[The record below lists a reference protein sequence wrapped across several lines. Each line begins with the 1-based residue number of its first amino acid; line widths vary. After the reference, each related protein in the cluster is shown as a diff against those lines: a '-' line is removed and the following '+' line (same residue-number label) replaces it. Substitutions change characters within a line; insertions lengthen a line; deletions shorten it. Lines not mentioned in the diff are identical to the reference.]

1 MKWTDFRHIGT
12 KRVLIAA
19 AAGLLCGTGA
29 LAAGP
34 AAIVE
39 DVDAPGAGIA
49 FMDYVESGRVILL
62 GANGTVILGYLHS
75 CLRET
80 ITGGT
85 VTVGSE
91 RSEVAGGKLV
101 RERVECDGGKLELTV
116 QQARTSTVTVFR
128 KPPAPAG
135 GAMPQPAFKIY
146 GSSPVIKL
154 IGGAREVVIERLDRP
169 SQVLKIDVAGKFVDL
184 SAKGES
190 LEPGG
195 LYRASVGE
203 RTIVFEVDA
212 FARPG
217 KGPIIGRLVS
227 F

>member
-1 MKWTDFRHIGT
+1 MKRALRLTGT
-12 KRVLIAA
+12 KRVLVAA
-19 AAGLLCGTGA
+19 AAGLLCA
-29 LAAGP
+29 SAAFAAEP

-39 DVDAPGAGIA
+39 EVAAPGAGVA
-49 FMDYVESGRVILL
+49 FMDYVEPGRVIPL
-62 GANGTVILGYLHS
+62 GAKGMVILGYLRS

-91 RSEVAGGKLV
+91 QSDVAGGKWV
-101 RERVECDGGKLELTV
+101 RERVECDGGKLELTAE
-116 QQARTSTVTVFR
+116 QARKSTVTVFR
-128 KPPAPAG
+128 KPPAPAA

-154 IGGAREVVIERLDRP
+154 IYGAREVVIERLDRP
-169 SQVLKIDVAGKFVDL
+169 SQVLKIEVAGKFVDL
-184 SAKGES
+184 AAKGKS

>member
-1 MKWTDFRHIGT
+1 MKRADPRPTGIKG
-12 KRVLIAA
+12 VLVAA
-19 AAGLLCGTGA
+19 AAVLLYGPA
-29 LAAGP
+29 VLAAGP

-39 DVDAPGAGIA
+39 EVDAPGAGVA
-49 FMDYVESGRVILL
+49 FMDYVEPGRVILL
-62 GANGTVILGYLHS
+62 GANGMVTLGYLRS
-75 CLRET
+75 CLREI

-91 RSEVAGGKLV
+91 QSKLAGGKMV
-101 RERVECDGGKLELTV
+101 RERVECDGGKLQLTAE
-116 QQARTSTVTVFR
+116 QARKSTVMVFR
-128 KPPAPAG
+128 EAPAPGG

-154 IGGAREVVIERLDRP
+154 RGGAGEVVIERLDRP
-169 SQVLKIDVAGKFVDL
+169 SRVLKIDVAGKFVDL
-184 SAKGES
+184 SAEGKS

-195 LYRASVGE
+195 LYRARAGE
-203 RTIVFEVDA
+203 RTIVFKVDA

>member
-1 MKWTDFRHIGT
+1 MKRALRPTG
-12 KRVLIAA
+12 KKGLLIAA
-19 AAGLLCGTGA
+19 AAGLLCVSEA
-29 LAAGP
+29 LAAEP

-39 DVDAPGAGIA
+39 DVDTAKAGVT
-49 FMDYVESGRVILL
+49 FMDYVEPGRVILL
-62 GANGTVILGYLHS
+62 GANGTVTLGYLHS

-80 ITGGT
+80 ITGGR
-85 VTVGSE
+85 VVVGTE
-91 RSEVAGGKLV
+91 QSEVEGGKIE

-116 QQARTSTVTVFR
+116 EQARKSTVTVFR

-135 GAMPQPAFKIY
+135 RAMPQPAFKIY
-146 GSSPVIKL
+146 GSSPVIKP

-169 SQVLKIDVAGKFVDL
+169 SQVLKIEVAGKFVDL
-184 SAKGES
+184 AAKGKS

-195 LYRASVGE
+195 LYRASAGE
-203 RTIVFEVDA
+203 RTVVFKVDA